1 MNTYA
6 PEALWLISEIFKQRD
21 RVDESTY
28 NEVIQF
34 LYYEAKLLDWYKFDN
49 WLNLLDDDI
58 EYIMFARTNK
68 KRSEGLGILENNP
81 LMIDNKTT
89 LTTRVKRLG
98 TVYAWGE
105 DPPSRSLHSITN
117 VSVFKGERENEVFV
131 EAYVILYRHRRDH
144 IGTEVLPYMR
154 YDKLRK
160 KGDSWKIFRRYIIP
174 IHTVIPLSSL
184 PNFY

>member
-105 DPPSRSLHSITN
+105 DPHQ
-117 VSVFKGERENEVFV
+117 EV
-131 EAYVILYRHRRDH
+131 Y
-144 IGTEVLPYMR
+144 TQ
-154 YDKLRK
+154 
-160 KGDSWKIFRRYIIP
+160 
-174 IHTVIPLSSL
+174 
-184 PNFY
+184 